1 MTNCAMCI
9 HVCFMTDGMLPG
21 ASYTAGAELMLRDAF
36 GARVG
41 QIRRRMHNKAAG
53 ASIAALCSAAQRQ
66 SEAPSDMEVVSG
78 K

>member
-1 MTNCAMCI
+1 
-9 HVCFMTDGMLPG
+9 
-21 ASYTAGAELMLRDAF
+21 MLRDAF

-41 QIRRRMHNKAAG
+41 QNRRRMHNKAAG